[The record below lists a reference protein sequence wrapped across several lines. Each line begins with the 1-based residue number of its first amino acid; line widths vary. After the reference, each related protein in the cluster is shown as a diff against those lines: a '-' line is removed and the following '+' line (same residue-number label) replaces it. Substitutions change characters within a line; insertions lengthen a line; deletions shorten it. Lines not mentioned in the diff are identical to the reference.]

1 LDRLIGTRTR
11 ADETSNRRALY
22 KLFLNSSPA
31 RAHDLSRGSLADN
44 PDRGQSFG
52 KPFARMPGQGRLR
65 GQHQPP
71 HDGLSQAGC
80 SNVDD
85 ALRSSMR
92 RCTPS
97 GGIILPTSRQGR
109 LRASRLDANGD
120 RTDQVQQEGIGLSVS
135 GRQSSRAIEALTGY
149 QHRVHDDGE
158 FPCHRDRRPLEA
170 KLSLSRSPQARRPH
184 SAWVR
189 VSITVAASYSRPRTW
204 ASPRREMWPS

>member
-1 LDRLIGTRTR
+1 MGS
-11 ADETSNRRALY
+11 SNRGALC

-109 LRASRLDANGD
+109 LRASRPDTKRW
-120 RTDQVQQEGIGLSVS
+120 RTVRSGGMELFCG
-135 GRQSSRAIEALTGY
+135 GRQPYRAVKALTGY
-149 QHRVHDDGE
+149 QHRV
-158 FPCHRDRRPLEA
+158 
-170 KLSLSRSPQARRPH
+170 
-184 SAWVR
+184 
-189 VSITVAASYSRPRTW
+189 PR
-204 ASPRREMWPS
+204 

>member
-1 LDRLIGTRTR
+1 MLSIHPQARTTPAVR
-11 ADETSNRRALY
+11 SEIACSREPTGVLAKRFSVSTETIRKWRKRGSAQDLMGSSNRGALC

-65 GQHQPP
+65 GRHQPP

-109 LRASRLDANGD
+109 LRASRLDANGG
-120 RTDQVQQEGIGLSVS
+120 RKDQVQQEG
-135 GRQSSRAIEALTGY
+135 
-149 QHRVHDDGE
+149 
-158 FPCHRDRRPLEA
+158 
-170 KLSLSRSPQARRPH
+170 
-184 SAWVR
+184 
-189 VSITVAASYSRPRTW
+189 
-204 ASPRREMWPS
+204 

>member
-1 LDRLIGTRTR
+1 MRT
-11 ADETSNRRALY
+11 APIATG
-22 KLFLNSSPA
+22 P
-31 RAHDLSRGSLADN
+31 LACHVSVC
-44 PDRGQSFG
+44 R
-52 KPFARMPGQGRLR
+52 GQGRLR

-71 HDGLSQAGC
+71 HDGLSQVGC

-135 GRQSSRAIEALTGY
+135 GRQSSRAIEALTRH

-158 FPCHRDRRPLEA
+158 FPYHCDRRPLEA
-170 KLSLSRSPQARRPH
+170 KLALEPEPPGGRPH

-204 ASPRREMWPS
+204 ASPRRQMWPS